1 MLKVLFIIIRSISF
15 FFFEPKVEIIL
26 NISFTNIHLEKEKK
40 KRKELFMQLSKDVQ
54 YS

>member
-40 KRKELFMQLSKDVQ
+40 KELFMQLSKDVQ